1 VRHPV
6 HLNNPEF
13 DTAAQE
19 EQRESRHRLASENEC
34 GLSDIITEPALIK
47 FLAHKPLPDMSDTRT
62 SIFSGMPWYTVPSL
76 LEVDGFE
83 LLECISFGAVV
94 E

>member
-1 VRHPV
+1 VIKRITVLAQLTVLQYRTVRHPV

-34 GLSDIITEPALIK
+34 GLSDIITEPMLCK
-47 FLAHKPLPDMSDTRT
+47 
-62 SIFSGMPWYTVPSL
+62 
-76 LEVDGFE
+76 
-83 LLECISFGAVV
+83 
-94 E
+94 